1 MTSEMTKFQQ
11 DLLASVREMR
21 SGKAARIT
29 KVKLP
34 PIAEARAKTG
44 LSQLDF
50 ARLLGVSP
58 RTLQDWEQGRR
69 QPTGAAK
76 TLLRVAISHPEILL
90 SLPWMIFPASGA
102 AAIQVIN
109 DSRSSFDQTSAAYL
123 WNMEVSATVR
133 TKVMLR
139 HCRILCNGN
148 RRGFTEGSGLVTPNA
163 PMSGAGVRSTEA
175 SVPLAG

>member
-90 SLPWMIFPASGA
+90 SLHS
-102 AAIQVIN
+102 
-109 DSRSSFDQTSAAYL
+109 
-123 WNMEVSATVR
+123 
-133 TKVMLR
+133 
-139 HCRILCNGN
+139 
-148 RRGFTEGSGLVTPNA
+148 
-163 PMSGAGVRSTEA
+163 
-175 SVPLAG
+175 